1 MPSPLSELR
10 NSPRGFKA
18 SVVEGAVTVLGSAL
32 VGPMTT
38 PLLLRLGAD
47 ANALGLYTAL
57 ISATTPPLQ
66 LTAALLLNRYRERRL
81 HIMCLFAAA
90 SRAMWLGILTDLLT
104 GWDGLWAVMAFLYA
118 SNALGVFAGLAWTDL
133 MADLV
138 EPQRRGRMFALRNTI
153 HGFVNIAG
161 LLIAKIVYDGLG
173 YPAGY
178 VLAIGVGTALMLAAV
193 PLLYMYGD
201 PARPRGI
208 GLGVRGALSALR
220 NREVLRD
227 SAAISFWSFSVNI
240 VAGIW
245 NYHMYTAF
253 HADESWFTTLNL
265 VGGVVGT
272 LANPPWG
279 SFYDRFGPR
288 ATFLVSGLGI
298 VAIPTLFPFLS
309 NLAGQCALQVYS
321 TTLWTGFNLAS
332 FNYAVSYGGEYRHV
346 YIAVY
351 NVLPSAVSAL
361 GAMAGVQMYN
371 AFGVSAFFASAAGRL
386 LALLILYKAA
396 SARGATYEEL
406 KVASHLYPLYLAGR
420 QAAQVTYVEF
430 VHALRVLYAAMLA
443 SFLLAALAALYAVL
457 FRLLGG

>member
-1 MPSPLSELR
+1 MPSPLSELK
-10 NSPRGFKA
+10 SSSRGFKVSIA
-18 SVVEGAVTVLGSAL
+18 EGAVTVLGSAL
-32 VGPMTT
+32 AGPMAT

-57 ISATTPPLQ
+57 VSATTPPLQ
-66 LTAALLLNRYRERRL
+66 LAAAVLLDRYRERRP
-81 HIMCLFAAA
+81 HIMWAFAAA
-90 SRAMWLGILTDLLT
+90 GRAMWLGVLAVLLT
-104 GWDGLWAVMAFLYA
+104 GWGGLWAVMAFLYA

-153 HGFVNIAG
+153 LGFVNIAG
-161 LLIAKIVYDGLG
+161 LLIAKPVYDGLG

-178 VLAIGVGTALMLAAV
+178 VLAISAGTALMLAAV

-201 PARPRGI
+201 PTRPRGL
-208 GLGVRGALSALR
+208 GLGVRGALSALK

-227 SAAISFWSFSVNI
+227 SAALSFWSFSVNI

-245 NYHMYTAF
+245 NYHMYAAF

-265 VGGVVGT
+265 IGGVVGT

-298 VAIPTLFPFLS
+298 VAVPALFPFLPS
-309 NLAGQCALQVYS
+309 LLGQSALQVYS

-332 FNYAVSYGGEYRHV
+332 FNYAVSYSGQYRHV

-351 NVLPSAVSAL
+351 NILPSIAAAL
-361 GAMAGVQMYN
+361 GTMAGVQMYN
-371 AFGVSAFFASAAGRL
+371 ALGVSAFFASAVGRL
-386 LALLILYKAA
+386 LALTVLYKVA

-406 KVASHLYPLYLAGR
+406 RVASHLYPLYLAGR
-420 QAAQVTYVEF
+420 QVAQATYIEF
-430 VHALRVLYAAMLA
+430 IYALRVLYAAVLT
-443 SFLLAALAALYAVL
+443 SFLVAALAALYAVL
-457 FRLLGG
+457 LRLLGG